1 MSFDLTTLD
10 PEQITALVNAAPKR
24 GFIAPGVK
32 KFLDSGELIVD
43 ATALIDWPNNEDGTP
58 KTVKQ
63 QVTALKQ
70 TIKNKTLENSW
81 PELVAV
87 SGVLNGATEPVA
99 LLVNN
104 TLVKTRKAEAVE
116 AANASVEG
124 EDAANES

>member
-1 MSFDLTTLD
+1 MRLNKGGEKMSIDLHTLD

-24 GFIAPGVK
+24 GYIAPAVK
-32 KFLDSGELIVD
+32 RFVESGELIVD
-43 ATALIDWPNNEDGTP
+43 ATSAIDWPDNEDGTP

-63 QVTALKQ
+63 QVQALKQ

-87 SGVLNGATEPVA
+87 SGVLNGTTEPVA

-104 TLVKTRKAEAVE
+104 TLVKARKAEA
-116 AANASVEG
+116 
-124 EDAANES
+124 DAANDES

>member
-1 MSFDLTTLD
+1 MSIDLHTLD

-24 GFIAPGVK
+24 GYIAPAVK
-32 KFLDSGELIVD
+32 RFVESGELIVD
-43 ATALIDWPNNEDGTP
+43 ATSAIDWPDNEDGTP

-63 QVTALKQ
+63 QVQALKQ

-87 SGVLNGATEPVA
+87 SGTLNGATEPVA

-104 TLVKTRKAEAVE
+104 TLVKARKAEA
-116 AANASVEG
+116 A
-124 EDAANES
+124 DADETN